1 MRLRSVLLALAL
13 LSSATACGGDGG
25 VDKKTSCERMKAAI
39 NAIGTVQAE
48 EKGAGAENFL
58 KVYSDAAAKIRK
70 TAEESA
76 DADVKSTGLQVAD
89 ALDDLA
95 KAQNSADPIGGP
107 EVLEA
112 SGELATAAGSFAKH
126 CGPVD

>member
-13 LSSATACGGDGG
+13 LSTATACGGDGG
-25 VDKKTSCERMKAAI
+25 VDKKTSCDQMKAAI
-39 NAIGTVQAE
+39 NAIGTAQAE

-58 KVYSDAAAKIRK
+58 KVYSDAATKIRK
-70 TAEESA
+70 TANDSA
-76 DADVKSTGLQVAD
+76 DANVKSTGLQVAD
-89 ALDDLA
+89 ALDELA
-95 KAQNSADPIGGP
+95 KAQTSTDPIGGP